1 MNASAAILDDGY
13 NNYNGAFRVNQMSS
27 NGNVVQNYF
36 ESVQTMEK
44 TDEKTFAGVEGMER
58 RSDGKKPRV
67 IILGAGWGGYNF
79 GK

>member
-1 MNASAAILDDGY
+1 
-13 NNYNGAFRVNQMSS
+13 
-27 NGNVVQNYF
+27 
-36 ESVQTMEK
+36 MEK
-44 TDEKTFAGVEGMER
+44 TEEKTFAGVEGMER